1 MPSALLYR
9 FADSLVRSLLDDKLI
24 EIEPGQTDDVVER
37 LADGLTVAKHASLI
51 STITAVLVE
60 DEDVVELYA
69 DDEQIK
75 AIVEGMP
82 PDKAGLR
89 G

>member
-1 MPSALLYR
+1 MPSALMYR

-24 EIEPGQTDDVVER
+24 EVEPGQTDDVVER

>member
-9 FADSLVRSLLDDKLI
+9 FADSLIRSLIDDKLL
-24 EIEPGQTDDVVER
+24 EVEPGQEDDVIER
-37 LADGLTVAKHASLI
+37 LADALTLAKHASLI
-51 STITAVLVE
+51 STVTGVLVD

-69 DDEQIK
+69 DDDQLK
-75 AIVEGMP
+75 ALIEGMP
-82 PDKAGLR
+82 PEKAGLR

>member
-24 EIEPGQTDDVVER
+24 EVEPGQTDDVVER